1 LTVKL
6 PKLDHRERSQPDST
20 DLLEIQLF
28 GGIGLRFLDRD
39 VPLTNRKAKALIGL
53 LALCA
58 KHSETR
64 EAIVGQLWSDTEE
77 HKARA
82 SLRQVAHQLRE
93 AFDAVTFRGF
103 STGRTEVVLDPA
115 TINVDVAQV
124 CASTKVGRPHALLLE
139 RMRLSETLMTGYE
152 DTDPAFRAWLLV
164 QRESL
169 RQKLIRDLELRLSKD
184 VEGRLIGEALLRLD
198 PTHEGACQEVMRSY
212 ADAGDIAG
220 ALRSYKGLWDLLE
233 QDYDME
239 PAERTQELVAA
250 IKSGSYRPRPGQDRS
265 TSQSVHS
272 TLAPDARSERA
283 LLARAPAPSGVLPGR
298 GWHPN
303 MVLVV
308 GQFDGEAVRPEQ
320 RHIAAGFRYDLMT
333 RLVRFR
339 EWSLVDSA
347 AVDAVQT
354 RSPRVH
360 IIVSRPGS
368 FL

>member
-1 LTVKL
+1 LTVKH
-6 PKLDHRERSQPDST
+6 PKLDRRERSQPDAK
-20 DLLEIQLF
+20 DVLEIQLF

-53 LALCA
+53 LALSA
-58 KHSETR
+58 NHSETR

-82 SLRQVAHQLRE
+82 SLRQVARQLRE
-93 AFDAVTFRGF
+93 AFDAATFRGF
-103 STGRTEVVLDPA
+103 STGRTDVVLDPA

-169 RQKLIRDLELRLSKD
+169 RQKLIRDLELRLSED
-184 VEGRLIGEALLRLD
+184 SETPVEGRLIGEALLRLD

-220 ALRSYKGLWDLLE
+220 ALRSYKGLWDLLD

-239 PAERTQELVAA
+239 PSERTQELVAA
-250 IKSGSYRPRPGQDRS
+250 IKSGSYRPRPGQDRN
-265 TSQSVHS
+265 TSRSVHGTS
-272 TLAPDARSERA
+272 APDTRSESA
-283 LLARAPAPSGVLPGR
+283 PPARAPAPSGVLPGR

-339 EWSLVDSA
+339 DHEPRGLRYWRHHLERPIH
-347 AVDAVQT
+347 T
-354 RSPRVH
+354 RNAQ
-360 IIVSRPGS
+360 
-368 FL
+368 LL